1 MTDQIKSMYPT
12 LPTADERMKQLEER
26 LEETKKDHN
35 FKQALQN
42 VRDIVVLLER
52 EIDDYTDKS
61 KKCKYINYAV
71 LVTNSLA
78 SLSGIATAVGTGV
91 SGVGLALSAPIA
103 SGSIAG
109 GTLVM
114 SLTNY
119 IYIYNKKR
127 KTFSRTLTLAN
138 QVLLDFNQLIR
149 EAMIDGQID
158 SNEHQKIVE
167 KYEWYKT
174 NKKEIKT
181 DTKINVADVFSNKT
195 PPHPGW
201 GGGVGG
207 VNFND
212 EFIAKLANL
221 LKSPSS
227 GGGASVGGGV
237 NGGGQVL

>member
-1 MTDQIKSMYPT
+1 MVDQTIKMYPT

-42 VRDIVVLLER
+42 VRDVGALLER
-52 EIDDYTDKS
+52 EIDHYTDKS

-71 LVTNSLA
+71 LVINSLA

-119 IYIYNKKR
+119 IYNKKR
-127 KTFSRTLTLAN
+127 KRYSRTLTLAN
-138 QVLLDFNQLIR
+138 QILLDFRQLIR

-174 NKKEIKT
+174 NKKKIKT

-195 PPHPGW
+195 PPYG
-201 GGGVGG
+201 GG

-221 LKSPSS
+221 LKSPSVN
-227 GGGASVGGGV
+227 GGFSSVGGGSV
-237 NGGGQVL
+237 GGQVLSKN